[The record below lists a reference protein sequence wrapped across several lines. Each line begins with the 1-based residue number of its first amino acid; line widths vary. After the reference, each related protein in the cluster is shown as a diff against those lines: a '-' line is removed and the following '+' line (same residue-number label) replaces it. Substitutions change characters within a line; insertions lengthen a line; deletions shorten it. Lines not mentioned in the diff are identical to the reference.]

1 MISLERLSKRYG
13 RTVALDGVSLTCE
26 PGTVTALLGPD
37 GSGRST
43 ALRVLLGLSRASDGR
58 ATIGGATYRELR
70 NPGRVVGSSLDP
82 ASLPPGRTG
91 RETLLLAAIAT
102 GVPTSRV
109 GDVLERVGLD
119 HAGRRLVG
127 RYSFAMR
134 QRLGIARAL
143 VGDPHVLVLDESA
156 SALDADGLAWLHGL
170 LREFADVGG
179 TVLLTGHRPD
189 EVHGTAD
196 HLVVLDR
203 GRVVRSGSADEL
215 LRPAGVVARGLDREE
230 LVAALT
236 TAELPVR
243 LRADGRVVVAGTVE
257 QVGRAAAAAGQV
269 LLELREDDVP
279 LDLAEPAAELSA
291 AGVAA

>member
-1 MISLERLSKRYG
+1 M
-13 RTVALDGVSLTCE
+13 
-26 PGTVTALLGPD
+26 
-37 GSGRST
+37 
-43 ALRVLLGLSRASDGR
+43 
-58 ATIGGATYRELR
+58 
-70 NPGRVVGSSLDP
+70 
-82 ASLPPGRTG
+82 
-91 RETLLLAAIAT
+91 
-102 GVPTSRV
+102 PTSRV

-143 VGDPHVLVLDESA
+143 VGDPHVLVLDEPA

-269 LLELREDDVP
+269 LLELREDDVR